1 MKENRERGSRFR
13 EREDDGLKEE
23 VIYINRVSKVVKG
36 GRKFGFSALVAVGD
50 GENKVG
56 IGIGKAAEVLDA
68 IRKGVD
74 LAKKNMVTVPREG
87 TTIPYEI
94 KEHFCSTTI
103 TLKPAREGTGVIAGG
118 PARVILK
125 LAGIADV
132 SAKYTGSSNRINCG
146 KAAFNALKNLK
157 PRKKLFGRRFN
168 HDVVEEPIEE
178 KLLPGEAALAD
189 TELDIDL
196 SIVPDKGEE

>member
-13 EREDDGLKEE
+13 EREDDGFKEE
-23 VIYINRVSKVVKG
+23 VIYINRVAKVVKG

-74 LAKKNMVTVPREG
+74 LAKKNMITVPREG

-103 TLKPAREGTGVIAGG
+103 TLKPAKEGTGVIAGG

-132 SAKYTGSSNRINCG
+132 SAKYTGSANRINCG
-146 KAAFNALKNLK
+146 KAAFNALKKLK
-157 PRKKLFGRRFN
+157 PRKKLFSRRFKRAAG
-168 HDVVEEPIEE
+168 EEGPKE
-178 KLLPGEAALAD
+178 KLLLGEAAIQANE
-189 TELDIDL
+189 TDIGAT
-196 SIVPDKGEE
+196 IEVEGGEE